1 MLGFGALGEF
11 ALGEGPKVPDQLAQ
25 SKGMV
30 ELNVV
35 ESYPP
40 DKSLVVTE
48 KSMMLMPVE
57 RSVALPGSKATF
69 GIGVAHRVMP
79 EGIMKLRPSR

>member
-11 ALGEGPKVPDQLAQ
+11 ALGEGPRVPDQLAQ
-25 SKGMV
+25 SKGKV
-30 ELNVV
+30 ELNVF

-48 KSMMLMPVE
+48 KSMMLMPV
-57 RSVALPGSKATF
+57 
-69 GIGVAHRVMP
+69 
-79 EGIMKLRPSR
+79 